1 MRILATLLGLLGLA
15 VALVAFAARYLPIT
29 GHPSLIVAAASPYLA
44 VAAPVAVLLLVLG
57 RRWLLTVVALATT
70 VALLLVY
77 VPRYLAPSDADLA
90 PSDADVAAVDVR
102 VLTTNLGMGQA
113 DPPALVA
120 LASDTA
126 DIVAVQE
133 MTQEAA
139 DGLSEAGMDAVFPYR
154 VVLPAPLASGI
165 GIWSRHPIVNSGRID
180 GYALPMLGTRVRIPG
195 VVVDTTVLSIH
206 LAAPWPQPIDTWLY
220 DIAQMPDTLTEVGR
234 DAGAGAVI
242 VAGDFNA
249 TADMAPFRRLLA
261 TGYGDAAAD
270 AAAGLARTYPGR
282 GSRPP
287 LLGIDHVLTKNA
299 SAATARTVD
308 VPGADH
314 RGLLATVRV
323 PVDMTSS

>member
-1 MRILATLLGLLGLA
+1 MRILATLLGLVALA
-15 VALVAFAARYLPIT
+15 VAFVAFAARYLPIT
-29 GHPSLIVAAASPYLA
+29 GHPSLIVAAAAPYLA

-57 RRWLLTVVALATT
+57 RRWLLTVVALAVM
-70 VALLLVY
+70 VALLWVY
-77 VPRYLAPSDADLA
+77 VPRYLAPSGT
-90 PSDADVAAVDVR
+90 DVAAVEVR
-102 VLTTNLGMGQA
+102 VLTTNLGVGQA

-120 LASDTA
+120 LARDTA

-139 DGLSEAGMDAVFPYR
+139 DGLSEAGMDATFPHR

-180 GYALPMLGTRVRIPG
+180 GYALPMLGARIRVPG

-206 LAAPWPQPIDTWLY
+206 LAAPWPQPIETWLA
-220 DIAQMPDTLTEVGR
+220 DIALMPDTLTEVGR

-287 LLGIDHVLTKNA
+287 LLGIDHVLTKNS
-299 SAATARTVD
+299 SAATARTVR

-314 RGLLATVRV
+314 RGLLVTVRV